1 MTSLLFIMEP
11 EILIFLDGEKR
22 ILKPDSFHTNNFVLQ
37 LLGLKQ
43 YNSEIKL
50 LKTPIYRDLEN
61 NIIYFRDILP
71 LSSTRWDIYMNAV
84 RYGDVRQEDLNEL
97 KEIINIFGGDPRIE
111 TIIRNMAEKNKIESK
126 YLYPRKPENDIYD
139 LYIFKQ
145 ANIHQ
150 LSWSVYDMYTI
161 THIVDETISQPTA
174 NSLYWIRKPRYIKTI
189 S

>member
-1 MTSLLFIMEP
+1 MSLP
-11 EILIFLDGEKR
+11 EVLVFSDGENR
-22 ILKPDSFHTNNFVLQ
+22 LLKPDNFHSNNFVLQ

-50 LKTPIYRDLEN
+50 LKTPVYRDLQN

-71 LSSTRWDIYMNAV
+71 ISSKRWDIYMNAV
-84 RYGDVRQEDLNEL
+84 RFGDVRQEDLNEL
-97 KEIINIFGGDPRIE
+97 KAVINIFGGDPHVE
-111 TIIRNMAEKNKIESK
+111 TIIHNMVNENKIESK
-126 YLYPRKPENDIYD
+126 YLYPRKPEEDKYD

-150 LSWSVYDMYTI
+150 LSWSSYVGYSI

-174 NSLYWIRKPRYIKTI
+174 NTIYWVRKPRY
-189 S
+189 